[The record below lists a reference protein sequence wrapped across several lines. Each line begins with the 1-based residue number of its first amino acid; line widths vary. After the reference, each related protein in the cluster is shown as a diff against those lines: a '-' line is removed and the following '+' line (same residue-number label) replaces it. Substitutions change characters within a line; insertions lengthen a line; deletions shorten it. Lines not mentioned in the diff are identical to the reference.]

1 MNKLKRVIRT
11 LTGILAAALLAALPL
26 TGCGSKAPQ
35 TDPAAEPQADDGT
48 LSAVFFDVG
57 KGDCILI
64 SGSGQ
69 YLLID
74 AGYEDTAPYILKE
87 LGSRGVDKL
96 DAMVITHYDKDHVG
110 GAALIADRIPITTI
124 YLPDYEGDAD
134 KSGDLMSLISR
145 KGLNAVRVTDDE
157 EFALGQAQVRINDAL
172 VDYDPV
178 EKNDNDASLIVEI
191 HNGEDEWLL
200 PGDIE
205 KDAIGVWLEENGET
219 YDILK
224 LPHHGKKEKNTK
236 DLIETVDPQIAVVT
250 DSSDEEANQKVLDR
264 LEKNDVQVYRSSE
277 SGTITITG
285 NGKEDYQVS
294 SEK

>member
-1 MNKLKRVIRT
+1 MNVGRRGFLG
-11 LTGILAAALLAALPL
+11 GIAAVVATAGGSQPVQQGKSALRIA
-26 TGCGSKAPQ
+26 
-35 TDPAAEPQADDGT
+35 
-48 LSAVFFDVG
+48 
-57 KGDCILI
+57 
-64 SGSGQ
+64 
-69 YLLID
+69 
-74 AGYEDTAPYILKE
+74 
-87 LGSRGVDKL
+87 
-96 DAMVITHYDKDHVG
+96 HVG
-110 GAALIADRIPITTI
+110 DPQFGFITSRPSMKHRAKERFEENYRDDFARLERALARVNE
-124 YLPDYEGDAD
+124 LKPDLLVFGGD
-134 KSGDLMSLISR
+134 MTQR
-145 KGLNAVRVTDDE
+145 
-157 EFALGQAQVRINDAL
+157 
-172 VDYDPV
+172 
-178 EKNDNDASLIVEI
+178 
-191 HNGEDEWLL
+191 